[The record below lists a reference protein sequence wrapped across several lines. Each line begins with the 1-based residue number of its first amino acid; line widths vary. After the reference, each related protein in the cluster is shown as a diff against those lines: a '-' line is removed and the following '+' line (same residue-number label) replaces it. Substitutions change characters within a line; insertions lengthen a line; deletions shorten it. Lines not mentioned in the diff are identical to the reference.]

1 MLPCVKR
8 SSTPS
13 SSSDA
18 PLRVLVIDDEPAI
31 GRLLATVFDHHRVE
45 VVISG
50 ELGLARLRE
59 NDAFDVVICDLM
71 MPRVSGIDVYDTIAV
86 ERPGLERRFV
96 FISGGAFTDRSRAFL
111 DRIPNERVDKPFT
124 TDQLEAAMLATAAAE
139 PAPRA

>member
-1 MLPCVKR
+1 M
-8 SSTPS
+8 
-13 SSSDA
+13 
-18 PLRVLVIDDEPAI
+18 
-31 GRLLATVFDHHRVE
+31 FDHHRVE